1 MSTWPPRSSQPVCV
15 GVSVAKVKTNDL
27 LLIAG
32 GGALIWWLLSPRKS
46 AAQPS
51 GTMSMGT
58 QPQGFTKSKPSKEL
72 KTDSFSWAS
81 IVKTANEA
89 ADSLALTGKSIDS
102 LSSYFGEGKSK
113 SNVGSK
119 KKKINSPSAYLK
131 GKNVTCGPGKE
142 WNADFNACW
151 DK

>member
-15 GVSVAKVKTNDL
+15 GVSVAKLKTNDL

-51 GTMSMGT
+51 GTMSMGS
-58 QPQGFTKSKPSKEL
+58 QPQGFTQSKPSKEI
-72 KTDSFSWAS
+72 KTDSFNWAN
-81 IVKTANEA
+81 IVKAANET
-89 ADSLALTGKSIDS
+89 ADSF
-102 LSSYFGEGKSK
+102 SSYFGEGKSK

-119 KKKINSPSAYLK
+119 KKKINSPSAYMK
-131 GKNVTCGPGKE
+131 NKNVTCGPGKE
-142 WNADFNACW
+142 WNADFEACW